1 MKLDKKIPKL
11 NNTKNK
17 KVILK
22 FISIEDSYNLDL
34 ISSSMVRNMPANLS
48 LEPNFVDWDKFKH
61 KAPKFLIKIVKGKT
75 RGDRLRTFLKRNIPE
90 DILMYQTYFAY
101 FHLLRTSSA
110 KYKKL
115 SISSIDAGELSL
127 ED

>member
-1 MKLDKKIPKL
+1 MKLNKKIPKL
-11 NNTKNK
+11 NNAKNK
-17 KVILK
+17 KIHLII
-22 FISIEDSYNLDL
+22 ISIEDNYNLDL
-34 ISSSMVRNMPANLS
+34 ISSSMVRNKPANLS
-48 LEPNFVDWDKFKH
+48 LEPNFDDWDKFKH
-61 KAPKFLIKIVKGKT
+61 KAPKFLIKIIKGKT

-101 FHLLRTSSA
+101 FHLLRTSSTR
-110 KYKKL
+110 YKKL